1 MTKAQNLSNPI
12 ILHNKK
18 LVKDYNLEKDTI
30 RNILQILLACRI
42 YSLFLWLELDY
53 LFNQDYWGT
62 EKFVDMFS
70 KLIAYKFALNFSC
83 ADVERFSSRESSV
96 K

>member
-1 MTKAQNLSNPI
+1 MEMSNLFPISMIRTRLFVQSRLLRKA
-12 ILHNKK
+12 
-18 LVKDYNLEKDTI
+18 
-30 RNILQILLACRI
+30 
-42 YSLFLWLELDY
+42 
-53 LFNQDYWGT
+53 
-62 EKFVDMFS
+62 KFVDMFS

>member
-1 MTKAQNLSNPI
+1 MIRTRLFVQSRLLRKA
-12 ILHNKK
+12 
-18 LVKDYNLEKDTI
+18 
-30 RNILQILLACRI
+30 
-42 YSLFLWLELDY
+42 
-53 LFNQDYWGT
+53 
-62 EKFVDMFS
+62 KFVDMFS